1 MAFFVSAFIPT
12 LSSLT
17 APTCLLHSLQIPSTT
32 TANYLNMR
40 FATAADQLGASNPF
54 YRPVVNEGTFW
65 GFLESLNVHREG
77 NQKDHRLFRALFG
90 CPPLVCVDL
99 WETCSFTRG
108 TAPKHMMWS
117 LLFLK
122 VYATED
128 VLCSILR
135 CCRRTF
141 RKWLWPT
148 VLAIAKA
155 KPIVVSGGAGCV
167 VCMIVYYFG

>member
-1 MAFFVSAFIPT
+1 
-12 LSSLT
+12 
-17 APTCLLHSLQIPSTT
+17 
-32 TANYLNMR
+32 MR

-65 GFLESLNVHREG
+65 GFLESLNVRREG

-99 WETCSFTRG
+99 WETCSFPQG
-108 TAPKHMMWS
+108 TAPKHMMWA

-135 CCRRTF
+135 CCRKTF

-155 KPIVVSGGAGCV
+155 KPIVVSWELRAHYLSFWMSCCNV
-167 VCMIVYYFG
+167 SSHITLVRPFFCLLPDPIWRQVQA